1 MGNCDLCNAMTSW
14 GEGTAY
20 TADEFRTLVAKGF
33 GPDASVIRMMGEKWL
48 DAEDDGQTRQ
58 WAYSHPS
65 WLRAQVLEAWKQRLV
80 THSTSGWLLCPSCAG
95 RAAGYMPRP
104 AGTGPAGHVLS
115 EPVTPEMLRPV
126 TATEESGVAPGAPD
140 RREEVPAGSAGSR
153 PGISTL
159 SLAKEIEAGYG
170 AHRYDTGLREGLAG
184 ATKTCPLC
192 AEQIKAEARVCRYCG
207 ARFEVAWR
215 GYCANC
221 HAMVVADD
229 SGKCSRCGTEVI
241 DRHMESTLLEEPGP
255 KGTRPATGM
264 AGGAVAASAFASAE
278 GSVLKMSEIR
288 GEGVANR
295 WAAFF
300 LDQIVLVTVYFAA
313 VTLMALAKGGI
324 SRLSDLGSQD
334 VFMSM
339 YLGMTLLLYPAVW
352 LGYYTLLEGG
362 FGATFGKAAA
372 RLKVIAK
379 DGSPCGF
386 GRASIRALLGLFETN
401 LIGAITIW
409 ATPLRQRLGDL
420 AAGTLVVNKQM
431 LRTATFL
438 PDCVVLEFHDGHQVE
453 FASLE
458 KAVIVKFGQISTMRL
473 RGLSRDGRRSYLVL
487 AEKMCFPSRLKMD
500 QLQTGLETH
509 FDLQFVETV
518 EWWRILLILFLLAI
532 LAFVI
537 VASLMDVKR

>member
-1 MGNCDLCNAMTSW
+1 MGKCDLCNAMTSW

-33 GPDASVIRMMGEKWL
+33 EPDASVIRMMERKWI
-48 DAEDDGQTRQ
+48 DAEDDGLKRQ
-58 WAYSHPS
+58 MAWSPS
-65 WLRAQVLEAWKQRLV
+65 WLRAQVLAPWKQLV
-80 THSTSGWLLCPSCAG
+80 AHSTSGWLLCPSCAS
-95 RAAGYMPRP
+95 RAAGYIPRP

-115 EPVTPEMLRPV
+115 EPVTPEMLRPA
-126 TATEESGVAPGAPD
+126 TATEGRGAEPGAPD
-140 RREEVPAGSAGSR
+140 PREEVRAGSAEGR
-153 PGISTL
+153 PGTSTL

-170 AHRYDTGLREGLAG
+170 AQRHDTELREGPAG
-184 ATKTCPLC
+184 ATKGCPLC

-229 SGKCSRCGTEVI
+229 TGKCSRCGTEVI
-241 DRHMESTLLEEPGP
+241 DRHMESTLLEEPSP
-255 KGTRPATGM
+255 KGTRPM
-264 AGGAVAASAFASAE
+264 AGMPRGAVAAASAFASAE

-295 WAAFF
+295 WGASF
-300 LDQIVLVTVYFAA
+300 LDQIVLVMAYFSV
-313 VTLMALAKGGI
+313 VTLMALATGGI
-324 SRLSDLGSQD
+324 SRLSDLGSQE
-334 VFMSM
+334 VLMSM
-339 YLGMTLLLYPAVW
+339 YLGTTLLLFPAIW
-352 LGYYTLLEGG
+352 FGYYTLLEGG
-362 FGATFGKAAA
+362 FGATFGKAAG

-386 GRASIRALLGLFETN
+386 GRAAIRAWVGLFETN
-401 LIGAITIW
+401 PIGAIAIW

-438 PDCVVLEFHDGHQVE
+438 PDCVVLEFHDGHMVE

-458 KAVIVKFGQISTMRL
+458 EAKIVKFGQISTMRL
-473 RGLSRDGRRSYLVL
+473 RGSSRDGRWKSLAL

-500 QLQTGLETH
+500 QLQDGLETH

-537 VASLMDVKR
+537 VAGLMDAKR